1 MRMDVSLSESL
12 CGFKRVLKTLDKRDI
27 IIQTK
32 PGEVIKH
39 GAIKMVP
46 EEGFPTH
53 RDPFNKGRLII
64 VFNVQVREWAKN
76 KTAYYSRL
84 IFFTFFLSTKGQRM
98 DIFLSFRADCSS
110 FFFFFRKLM
119 ELLLKW
125 LKLCV
130 RMC

>member
-1 MRMDVSLSESL
+1 MSESL

-53 RDPFNKGRLII
+53 KDPFNKGRLII

-76 KTAYYSRL
+76 KTTVVSYYNENFS
-84 IFFTFFLSTKGQRM
+84 
-98 DIFLSFRADCSS
+98 
-110 FFFFFRKLM
+110 
-119 ELLLKW
+119 LK
-125 LKLCV
+125 
-130 RMC
+130 